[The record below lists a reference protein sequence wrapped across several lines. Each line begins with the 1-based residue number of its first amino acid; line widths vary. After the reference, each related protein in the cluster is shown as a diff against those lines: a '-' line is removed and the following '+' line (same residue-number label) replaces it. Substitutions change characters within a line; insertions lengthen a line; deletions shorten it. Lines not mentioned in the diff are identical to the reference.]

1 MLFRSNRG
9 YNSELINDGV
19 DGVLIGGDMVD
30 ELIGAISSLAS
41 SPKQLNSMKGAALIS
56 ADRFY
61 IDRYVDMI
69 VSELAE

>member
-1 MLFRSNRG
+1 
-9 YNSELINDGV
+9 
-19 DGVLIGGDMVD
+19 MVD